1 MMKSKQKIIVLRMV
15 LLCITV
21 SGCGKTKATDEA
33 SSQVIQISLAPVNV
47 TPTPDP
53 DQINAD
59 AVTTN
64 GNLTMVN
71 GYLAE
76 QDESAETDT
85 SDSGNDNSAD
95 VKTGD

>member
-1 MMKSKQKIIVLRMV
+1 MMKSKQKIIVLCMV

-53 DQINAD
+53 DQINTD

-64 GNLTMVN
+64 GNLTMIN

-76 QDESAETDT
+76 QDASAETDT
-85 SDSGNDNSAD
+85 SDSKNDNSAD
-95 VKTGD
+95 AKTGD

>member
-1 MMKSKQKIIVLRMV
+1 MMRSKQKIIMLCMV

-33 SSQVIQISLAPVNV
+33 SSQVMQISLAPVNV

-76 QDESAETDT
+76 QDGSAGTDT
-85 SDSGNDNSAD
+85 SDSGNDNSTD